1 MRLDKLVNNVHPGLE
16 ALTAEIILQ
25 VSKGNNEVQRL
36 TTELAVESGK
46 FREDMLSSMKRKICA
61 VAIENLVD
69 VKVEEERL
77 RAFASSQEKII
88 AEVSTR

>member
-1 MRLDKLVNNVHPGLE
+1 MYN
-16 ALTAEIILQ
+16 
-25 VSKGNNEVQRL
+25 KGNNEVQRL

-69 VKVEEERL
+69 VKVEEEIERL
-77 RAFASSQEKII
+77 LLVKRKS
-88 AEVSTR
+88 